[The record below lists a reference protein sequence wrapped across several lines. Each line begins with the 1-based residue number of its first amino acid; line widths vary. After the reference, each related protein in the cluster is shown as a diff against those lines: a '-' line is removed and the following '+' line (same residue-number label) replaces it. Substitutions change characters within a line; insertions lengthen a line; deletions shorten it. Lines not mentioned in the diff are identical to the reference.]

1 MPVKHKRVRVSE
13 SAKSKQQR
21 RQSRPETTYVY
32 ILQSAT
38 NTTKSY
44 VGVTNNLARRLRQH
58 NGDIVGGARY
68 TKGSRPWAF
77 FAVFQVSNRHDA
89 LSIEWKVKHQKKA
102 RDGPGILGKIQ
113 AALRFGQDVPRFFR
127 IH

>member
-1 MPVKHKRVRVSE
+1 MPGKRKGAGAAVA
-13 SAKSKQQR
+13 AKSKQQR

-32 ILQSAT
+32 ILQSST
-38 NTTKSY
+38 NATKSY

-58 NGDIVGGARY
+58 NGAIVGGARY
-68 TKGSRPWAF
+68 TRGSRPWIF

-89 LSIEWKVKHQKKA
+89 LSIEWKIKHQKKA
-102 RDGPGILGKIQ
+102 RDGPGILGKVQ
-113 AALRFGQDVPRFFR
+113 AALRFGEDVPRFFK